1 MRYAQHDYGIWHPQ
15 EVAVDPRPSEVIGGQ
30 SEWRRM
36 GASDP
41 TEAAAVLLQEFKL
54 SLGVAATRG
63 WALLK
68 LDRLSH
74 FYSPDS
80 SSASARR
87 RSAQAHHRSSADAY
101 YARNGPDAFTRSHS
115 RSHFGS

>member
-1 MRYAQHDYGIWHPQ
+1 M
-15 EVAVDPRPSEVIGGQ
+15 
-30 SEWRRM
+30 
-36 GASDP
+36 
-41 TEAAAVLLQEFKL
+41 VLLKLLLGSSKNLIKL
-54 SLGVAATRG
+54 SLGVAATLQPVAG

>member
-1 MRYAQHDYGIWHPQ
+1 MKDFAT
-15 EVAVDPRPSEVIGGQ
+15 IGGQ
-30 SEWRRM
+30 REWRRM